1 MIDKTKKIRIL
12 VVDDSDIIQE
22 SLKNLFEDYNF
33 EVFVSADGL
42 EGIQIA
48 TEMQPDLI
56 FLDLMMPNLDGI
68 KMLQVKK
75 VIKDIQDIPVVVI
88 SANTA
93 RRNVLAA
100 MEAGADKVISKPIK
114 KEIIIKCVNEVLGT
128 DFNSSQ
134 IGTEINLNNDDN
146 SDIKTK
152 LVEFFLNSY
161 PAKRQKL
168 ILALRSKDTDTLK
181 NIIHEFKGAGGTMG
195 YPRLSDL
202 SAEIHDREI
211 ISATDWAFAEF
222 KINEISQ
229 LIMQIEEEFKNKK

>member
-1 MIDKTKKIRIL
+1 MIDNNKKIKIL

-22 SLKNLFEDYNF
+22 SLKNLFENYSF
-33 EVFVSADGL
+33 EVYICADGL
-42 EGIQIA
+42 EGIKVA

-75 VIKDIQDIPVVVI
+75 VIKDIEAIPVVVI

-114 KEIIIKCVNEVLGT
+114 KEIVIKCVNEILGT
-128 DFNSSQ
+128 DFHSNHTGV
-134 IGTEINLNNDDN
+134 GTNISRDENNEIKD
-146 SDIKTK
+146 K
-152 LVEFFLNSY
+152 LVEFFLNSF
-161 PAKRQKL
+161 PAKKHK
-168 ILALRSKDTDTLK
+168 IMLALRSKDQAILK
-181 NIIHEFKGAGGTMG
+181 NVVHEIKGAGGTMG
-195 YPRLSDL
+195 YPKLTEL

-211 ISATDWAFAEF
+211 NSATDWAFTEF
-222 KINEISQ
+222 KVNEISQ
-229 LIMQIEEEFKNKK
+229 LVMQIEENFKNKK